1 MMKPHFLLLAAA
13 VVSPAFYV
21 LTAQAAP
28 AAAITSAVASADRP
42 ASDSQR
48 DALRKPAQLI
58 AFAGIKP
65 GDRVADLIPGKGY
78 FTRIFSKVVGPKGHV
93 YAIVPTEFLKLA
105 PKSSDDAKAIGAA
118 SGFANV
124 SAITAPVAS
133 LSAPEPLDVAW
144 TSDNYHDVYG
154 FAGANAAAAL
164 DASVFKALKP
174 GGIFM
179 IIDHVARAG
188 TSATSPQT
196 LHRIDPATVKAQ
208 ALAAGFT
215 LAGEST
221 LLHNPADTHDV
232 VVFSPAIRGH
242 TDQFVLKFRKP
253 LN

>member
-1 MMKPHFLLLAAA
+1 MKPHFLMLAAA
-13 VVSPAFYV
+13 VISQASYA

-28 AAAITSAVASADRP
+28 AAYVTSAVASADRP

-48 DALRKPAQLI
+48 DALRKPAELI

-93 YAIVPTEFLKLA
+93 FAVVPTEFLKLA
-105 PKSSDDAKAIGAA
+105 PKSSDDAQAIGAQSA
-118 SGFANV
+118 FANV
-124 SAITAPVAS
+124 TAITAPVAS
-133 LSAPEPLDVAW
+133 LSTPEPLDVAW

-154 FAGANAAAAL
+154 FAGAGAAAAL

-174 GGIFM
+174 GGIF
-179 IIDHVARAG
+179 IVIDHAARAG

-208 ALAAGFT
+208 VLAAGFK
-215 LAGEST
+215 LAAESS
-221 LLHNPADTHDV
+221 LLHNPADAHDL

-253 LN
+253 LH